1 MKLMLKLKETSTD
14 LASSKC
20 ASARTL
26 SPQPTS
32 QPTPPQDRQQET
44 WKSREKKNKGRK
56 KCINARPLTGAAT
69 KNKRNITE
77 AGVCGHDK

>member
-32 QPTPPQDRQQET
+32 QPTPPQDRQ
-44 WKSREKKNKGRK
+44 
-56 KCINARPLTGAAT
+56 PLTGAAT